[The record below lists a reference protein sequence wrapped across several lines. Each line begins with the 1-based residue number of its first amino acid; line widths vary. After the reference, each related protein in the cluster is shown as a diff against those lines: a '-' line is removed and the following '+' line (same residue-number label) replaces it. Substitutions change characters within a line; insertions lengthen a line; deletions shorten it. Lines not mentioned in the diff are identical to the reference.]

1 MPRVCKR
8 LSGCSLIQKRR
19 RFGYFP
25 VKISTLIINP
35 YRLYQPFET
44 ASSNFLYHFKH
55 LFMTSKTF
63 SALLILALTWSACG
77 SDAPQTSEPTSE
89 TAPAPATPS
98 TTDFGSASAAPSGD
112 VPALVSSPGAAV
124 APQPAAAPQTATPAG
139 AAGKVN
145 PPHGQ
150 PGHVCGT
157 PVGAALDGSAPKT
170 AAQPSKPTTA
180 KPVTVPAPTG
190 ASTAT
195 VAPGTNP
202 PHGQPGHVCG
212 TPVGSP
218 LPKQ

>member
-1 MPRVCKR
+1 
-8 LSGCSLIQKRR
+8 
-19 RFGYFP
+19 
-25 VKISTLIINP
+25 
-35 YRLYQPFET
+35 
-44 ASSNFLYHFKH
+44 
-55 LFMTSKTF
+55 MTSKTF
-63 SALLILALTWSACG
+63 SALFVLALMWSACG
-77 SDAPQTSEPTSE
+77 SDAPAPATE
-89 TAPAPATPS
+89 TGAAPAPAATSPS
-98 TTDFGSASAAPSGD
+98 TTDFSSPSAAPTGD
-112 VPALVSSPGAAV
+112 VPALVSSPGAT
-124 APQPAAAPQTATPAG
+124 AAPATVQTATPAG

-157 PVGAALDGSAPKT
+157 PVGAPLDGSAPKT
-170 AAQPSKPTTA
+170 AANPSQPTTS
-180 KPVTVPAPTG
+180 KPVTVPAPGG